1 MWYPDNTSDRTFQQ
15 ACWIA
20 GLPTSIVPYRP
31 NHVVKLQNGCI
42 KYERYGTL
50 KDDVSILPTH
60 GIARELFKN
69 NSDFKKVI
77 NWLNLNVFEKQ
88 LDYANERLNTQTLAV
103 RLRIGSNMLIK
114 LNSVSKTELLE
125 IDNYIK
131 NVFYL
136 RQAVAFDLYCKEYL
150 PF

>member
-1 MWYPDNTSDRTFQQ
+1 MWYPNNLRYFTFQQ

-20 GLPTSIVPYRP
+20 GLSNIITPKQPRFC
-31 NHVVKLQNGCI
+31 VKLPYGSI
-42 KYERYGTL
+42 IFVYLGTL

-77 NWLNLNVFEKQ
+77 NWLNLNVFELQ
-88 LDYANERLNTQTLAV
+88 LDYTNERLNTQTLAV